1 MAKKI
6 LLCEDSTFFAQAI
19 SMLLKAKGYDVQ
31 HAPDGEKG
39 LALLREQRDFD
50 LILCDIMMPN
60 VDGYEVARQIQL
72 EEDLRK
78 IPFIF
83 LTGVTDTES
92 MDRAN
97 ELGATDYFIKSNV
110 GMDKIIELVSKHIG
124 S

>member
-19 SMLLKAKGYDVQ
+19 SMLLKSKGYEVQ

-39 LALLREQRDFD
+39 LALLKEQRDFD

-60 VDGYEVARQIQL
+60 VDGYEVARQVQL

-83 LTGVTDTES
+83 LTGVTDTAS
-92 MDRAN
+92 MERAT

-110 GMDKIIELVSKHIG
+110 GMDKITELVAKHIG
-124 S
+124 T